1 MTTLIRPDAV
11 LTRRTLLK
19 SAAASLAM
27 TAPALLRG
35 QEPTKGGKRYRTALI
50 GCGWWGGNIVREAIA
65 SGQCQVVALC
75 DVDLRQ
81 VDRAKSEQ
89 SDLTADSPKVY
100 QDFRELLDKEKPE
113 IVINATPDHWHP
125 LITIAAVK
133 AGADVYVEKPV
144 GHTILEGRA
153 MVNAARETGRIVQVG
168 THRRVSPHNLS
179 GRDFIRSG
187 KAGEIGMVR
196 AFVHYPGGKEEP
208 SPNKAAPKELDWNM
222 WCGPAPLR
230 PFNERIHPK
239 GFRNF
244 LDYANGT
251 LGDWGIHWM
260 DQILWVMDE
269 TAPRK
274 VFSTGGRSIKGPAV
288 NTATEQTTDA
298 PDHQVASFE
307 FDKFTA
313 VWEHR
318 QFAGNSAEKGET
330 VGCYFYG
337 TKGTFHMGWQKGWT
351 FYPVGGEPIH
361 EDPKLHMPD
370 EQNIKELFADFLA
383 SIKTRK
389 LPISDIEIGHRST
402 TMSLLGML
410 SMKLGRSLA
419 WDAKKERVIGDDDA
433 NAHLKR
439 EYRGEWKYP
448 T

>member
-1 MTTLIRPDAV
+1 MTHLILPV
-11 LTRRTLLK
+11 SLTRRTLLK
-19 SAAASLAM
+19 AAAAASVAL
-27 TAPALLRG
+27 TAPALLLG
-35 QEPTKGGKRYRTALI
+35 QDPTKGGKRYRTALI

-65 SGQCQVVALC
+65 SGQCQIVALC
-75 DVDLRQ
+75 DADLRQ
-81 VDRAKSEQ
+81 VEKLKGEQ
-89 SDLTADSPKVY
+89 KELTADSPKVY

-113 IVINATPDHWHP
+113 IVIVATPDHWHP
-125 LITIAAVK
+125 LITIAAVQ

-153 MVNAARETGRIVQVG
+153 MVKAARDTSRMVQVG

-187 KAGEIGMVR
+187 KAGKIGMVR
-196 AFVHYPGGKEEP
+196 AFVHYPGDKEDPEA
-208 SPNKAAPKELDWNM
+208 NKPAPKELDWDL

-230 PFNERIHPK
+230 PFNGKIHAK

-269 TAPRK
+269 TAPKK
-274 VFSTGGRSIKGPAV
+274 VFSAGGRSIKGSAV
-288 NTATEQTTDA
+288 NTQTEQTTDA

-307 FDKFTA
+307 FDNFTA
-313 VWEHR
+313 CWEHR
-318 QFAGNSAEKGET
+318 QFAGNNAEKGES

-351 FYPVGGEPIH
+351 FYPVGGDPIH
-361 EDPKLHMPD
+361 EDPQLHMPD

-383 SIKTRK
+383 SIKSRK
-389 LPISDIEIGHRST
+389 LPVSDIEIGHRST

-410 SMKLGRSLA
+410 SLKLGRSLD
-419 WDAKKERVIGDDDA
+419 WDAKQERVIGDDEA
-433 NAHLKR
+433 NKHLKR
-439 EYRGEWKYP
+439 DYRGDWKYP
-448 T
+448 V

>member
-1 MTTLIRPDAV
+1 MTDLILPAS

-19 SAAASLAM
+19 SAAAASVAL
-27 TAPALLRG
+27 TAPALLFG
-35 QEPTKGGKRYRTALI
+35 QDPTKGGKRYRTALI

-65 SGQCQVVALC
+65 SGQCQIVALC
-75 DVDLRQ
+75 DADLRQ
-81 VDRAKSEQ
+81 VERLKGEQ
-89 SDLTADSPKVY
+89 KELTADSPKVY
-100 QDFRELLDKEKPE
+100 QDFRELIDKEKPE
-113 IVINATPDHWHP
+113 IVIVATPDHWHP
-125 LITIAAVK
+125 LITIAAVN

-153 MVNAARETGRIVQVG
+153 MVKAARDTSRMVQVG

-187 KAGEIGMVR
+187 KAGKIGMVR
-196 AFVHYPGGKEEP
+196 AFVHYPGDKEDPEA
-208 SPNKAAPKELDWNM
+208 NKPVPKELDWDL
-222 WCGPAPLR
+222 WCGPAPQR
-230 PFNERIHPK
+230 SYNSKIHAK

-269 TAPRK
+269 TAPKK
-274 VFSTGGRSIKGPAV
+274 VFSAGGRSIKGPAV
-288 NTATEQTTDA
+288 NTKTEQTTDA

-307 FDKFTA
+307 FDNFTA
-313 VWEHR
+313 CWEHR
-318 QFAGNSAEKGET
+318 QFAGNNAEKGES

-361 EDPKLHMPD
+361 EDPQLHMPD

-383 SIKTRK
+383 SVKSRK
-389 LPISDIEIGHRST
+389 LPVSDIEIGHRST

-410 SMKLGRSLA
+410 SLKLGRSLA
-419 WDAKKERVIGDDDA
+419 WDAKQERVIGDDEA
-433 NAHLKR
+433 NKHLKR
-439 EYRGEWKYP
+439 DYRGDWKYP
-448 T
+448 V

>member
-1 MTTLIRPDAV
+1 MTHLILPAS

-19 SAAASLAM
+19 SAAAASVAL
-27 TAPALLRG
+27 TAPALLLG
-35 QEPTKGGKRYRTALI
+35 QDPTKGGKRYRTALI

-65 SGQCQVVALC
+65 SGQCQIVALC
-75 DVDLRQ
+75 DADLRQ
-81 VDRAKSEQ
+81 VEKLKGEQ
-89 SDLTADSPKVY
+89 KELTADSPKVY

-113 IVINATPDHWHP
+113 IVIVATPDHWHP

-153 MVNAARETGRIVQVG
+153 MVKAARDTSRMVQVG

-187 KAGEIGMVR
+187 KAGKIGMVR
-196 AFVHYPGGKEEP
+196 AFVHYPGDKEDPEA
-208 SPNKAAPKELDWNM
+208 NKQAPKELDWDL

-230 PFNERIHPK
+230 PFNGKIHAK

-269 TAPRK
+269 TAPKK
-274 VFSTGGRSIKGPAV
+274 VFSAGGRSIKGPAV
-288 NTATEQTTDA
+288 NTKTEQTTDA

-307 FDKFTA
+307 FDNFTA
-313 VWEHR
+313 CWEHR
-318 QFAGNSAEKGET
+318 QFAGNNAEKGES

-351 FYPVGGEPIH
+351 FYPVGGDPIH
-361 EDPKLHMPD
+361 EDPQLHMPD

-383 SIKTRK
+383 SIKSRK
-389 LPISDIEIGHRST
+389 LPVSDIEIGHRST

-410 SMKLGRSLA
+410 SLKLGRSLA
-419 WDAKKERVIGDDDA
+419 WDAKQERVIDDEEA
-433 NAHLKR
+433 NNHLKR
-439 EYRGEWKYP
+439 DYRGDWKYP
-448 T
+448 V